1 MESNQGPA
9 VMSCLLDLRAKEPDT
24 PCGVCCGFCQ
34 AFRRPVYTSARTFSE
49 MVCVSNHRFQRNG
62 EWRVLRFTL
71 RPQSNLLIR
80 WKHNLLPSNFPSWEW
95 SPVLELHQNPLWPG
109 DREARTR
116 LALPK
121 KKEVR
126 PILRPPRSRANGE
139 GKSSVLYIA
148 RKKIYFLSRVYV

>member
-34 AFRRPVYTSARTFSE
+34 AFRRPVYTYARTFSE

-126 PILRPPRSRANGE
+126 PILRPPRSRAKEEEN
-139 GKSSVLYIA
+139 LLFYT
-148 RKKIYFLSRVYV
+148 

>member
-1 MESNQGPA
+1 MASYLKYGNARIFLLILLSLSAFG
-9 VMSCLLDLRAKEPDT
+9 SCAFNCIYT
-24 PCGVCCGFCQ
+24 PCGVCCGLCQ

-80 WKHNLLPSNFPSWEW
+80 WEHNLLPSNFPSWEW

-126 PILRPPRSRANGE
+126 PILRPPRSRAKEEEN
-139 GKSSVLYIA
+139 LLFYT
-148 RKKIYFLSRVYV
+148 